1 MSLSVAF
8 FTNRYFFEFSASLQV
23 FSFISLQLVLI
34 YLFLYQTYISV
45 FNLFYVCLS
54 SLSSSFVFLTPT
66 GKTYS
71 GRLLLL
77 LANCQ
82 FLTCPHRLESLN
94 GKLQLLLLFLSN
106 SQGKKSTKNICNN
119 IDNIHLA

>member
-34 YLFLYQTYISV
+34 DLFLYQTYISV

-54 SLSSSFVFLTPT
+54 VFSVVLFCFSHTHREDLFRKTFTP
-66 GKTYS
+66 
-71 GRLLLL
+71 
-77 LANCQ
+77 
-82 FLTCPHRLESLN
+82 F
-94 GKLQLLLLFLSN
+94 GKLSISHMSASLREFEWKATTAIVVFVKLSR
-106 SQGKKSTKNICNN
+106 KKFDKKY
-119 IDNIHLA
+119 LQ